1 MNLKGRRMGRDHRPA
16 LRPLPILSLLAGFLL
31 PCGAASAHD
40 VALTRVRACFDP
52 PGRFQVDLIYDVDA
66 FVLGLRPEHLTAED
80 LESLRA
86 MSPEDVDERLD
97 ELRSLALHRVRL
109 RFDDQ
114 KTAFDV
120 SFPTIDSP
128 ETVAAT
134 QTDAAHGSRSN
145 RIIRLSGEV
154 PEGATQ
160 FVFWASRSFGNVILE
175 FVDAAGVF
183 MAQQLLEKGARSDPF
198 DLRRPAQPAGFFSVV
213 RDYAVLGFEHII
225 PEGLDHILFVLGLFL
240 LSTKMGPLLWQVSA
254 FTLAHT
260 VTLACATYGV
270 IHLAPSIVEPL
281 IALSIAYVAIE
292 NVCTSKLHAW
302 RPIVVFA
309 FGLLHGLGFSGV
321 LQELGLPP
329 GRVATALVSFNVGVE
344 IGQLAVIALAFLVV
358 GWFRHRPWYRRRIVI
373 PASLAIAAVG
383 LYWSLER
390 TGLV

>member
-1 MNLKGRRMGRDHRPA
+1 MGRDHRPTI
-16 LRPLPILSLLAGFLL
+16 RPRLITFLLAGFLFTA
-31 PCGAASAHD
+31 GEASAHD

-86 MSPEDVDERLD
+86 MSPEDVNERLD
-97 ELRSLALHRVRL
+97 ELRNQVLHRVRL

-114 KTAFDV
+114 KTAFDI
-120 SFPTIDSP
+120 SFPTIESP
-128 ETVAAT
+128 QTIPAT
-134 QTDAAHGSRSN
+134 QPDETHGTRSN
-145 RIIRLSGEV
+145 RIIRLTGEV
-154 PEGATQ
+154 PPDSKQ

-175 FVDAAGVF
+175 FVDSTGLF
-183 MAQQLLEKGARSDPF
+183 MTQQLLEKGARSDPY
-198 DLRRPAQPAGFFSVV
+198 LLGRPAEAAGFLSVV
-213 RDYAVLGFEHII
+213 RDYVVLGFEHII

-240 LSTKMGPLLWQVSA
+240 LSTKLGPLLWQVSA

-260 VTLACATYGV
+260 ATLAFSTYGV
-270 IHLAPSIVEPL
+270 IQLAPSIVEPL
-281 IALSIAYVAIE
+281 IAVSIAYVAIE

-302 RPIVVFA
+302 RPIVVFF

-321 LQELGLPP
+321 LQELGLPS

-344 IGQLAVIALAFLVV
+344 LGQLAVIALAFLVV

-373 PASLAIAAVG
+373 PTSLAIAAVG

>member
-1 MNLKGRRMGRDHRPA
+1 MGRDHRPTF
-16 LRPLPILSLLAGFLL
+16 RPLLVLVLFAGILL

-66 FVLGLRPEHLTAED
+66 FILGLRPEHLTDDD

-86 MSPEDVDERLD
+86 MSPEDVAERLD
-97 ELRSLALHRVRL
+97 ELRALALHRVRL
-109 RFDDQ
+109 RFDNR
-114 KTAFDV
+114 KTAFNV
-120 SFPTIDSP
+120 SFPNINSP
-128 ETVAAT
+128 KTVAAT
-134 QTDAAHGSRSN
+134 QPDAAHGSRSN

-154 PEGATQ
+154 PEGATH

-175 FVDAAGVF
+175 FVDSTGLF
-183 MAQQLLEKGARSDPF
+183 ITQQLLEKGARSDPYE
-198 DLRRPAQPAGFFSVV
+198 LGRQAQGAGFLSVV
-213 RDYAVLGFEHII
+213 RDYVVLGFEHII
-225 PEGLDHILFVLGLFL
+225 PEGLDHIMFVLGLFL
-240 LSTKMGPLLWQVSA
+240 LSTKLGPLLWQVSA

-260 VTLACATYGV
+260 ITLASATYGV
-270 IHLAPSIVEPL
+270 IQLAPAIVEPL

-329 GRVATALVSFNVGVE
+329 GRVATALVSFNIGVE
-344 IGQLAVIALAFLVV
+344 LGQLAVIALAFLVV
-358 GWFRHRPWYRRRIVI
+358 GWFRHRPWFRRRIVI
-373 PASLAIAAVG
+373 PLSLAIAAVG